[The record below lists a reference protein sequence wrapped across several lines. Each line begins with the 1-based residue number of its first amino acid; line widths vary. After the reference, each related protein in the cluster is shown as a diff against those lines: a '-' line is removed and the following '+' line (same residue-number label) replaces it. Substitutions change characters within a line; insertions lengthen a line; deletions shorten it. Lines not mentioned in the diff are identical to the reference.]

1 MPRERLL
8 WLLPPSLDSQH
19 SPMVMR
25 RPLDP
30 TQRLGL
36 GLRELSDLAEVVGG
50 PGTRV
55 KDTALFQR
63 TLADADSRLQGE
75 QAAETRAAE
84 TGAAMTAANAQSM
97 PAPDV
102 QYEHGVPFGTS
113 TISVPRIDPKY
124 AGLSREEQM
133 IEVQRLVASGVP
145 ERVATIMVIPP
156 HQEEGGRPTIFSQ
169 EGALERAVH
178 GTDPIELERTRQRV
192 ATTYKVLG
200 AGALVA
206 ATAPLSIG
214 GGTAAT
220 LGFGALRY
228 GGTRLLP
235 KAASAIARHSPSI
248 AQGFIRGEIG
258 RRAAQEVGLPW
269 QAQIAADVVWG
280 GGTPFA
286 KGLIRAPGAVGRITK
301 SLVTR
306 GPKDAIAFN
315 PDTAIPELRH
325 AFDEGRLQDVGDG
338 FYLLKETAE
347 ELSEATLIRTTAAAA
362 DVPVSTAARA
372 GVQNI
377 EIAQTG
383 RPFTG
388 KLFRGSGRETVE
400 EVYDPHFVQGP
411 IFGEAVYTSPSKKF
425 AGEFGSQ
432 IDEIEISLRNPLVI
446 SSDTEWRALA
456 QESGLLSH
464 VPIRPEEVTRL
475 RQVIQAKG
483 HDGVIVRVP
492 ESEDVGKRLQQ
503 AFGEDTVVSFNPA
516 ITAPDASAVA
526 AAAEGGVQEAALGA
540 VRRLQLWTKDQNPLL
555 GIVGKLL
562 DPGTG
567 KVGGVAEVELRPL
580 FKDASGKLVAG
591 GLDDVGLQGTFSRRE
606 LLKIAKSTMDE
617 LGVDELVGVRLGR
630 GTQEATQSITRKQVM
645 DGLSRTVE
653 ATSWPEVRVGVNAV
667 NASREAVEA
676 KNLEDRAVLQ
686 PVLNLIM
693 NQMKNVPAKIKEV
706 KQARAASR
714 RRGVAKGIG
723 IKESL
728 EQKMVIP
735 EALVDKIPVSAL
747 KGTGGGAGEAWGP
760 LGREVVEE
768 AEEVL
773 VDKATGAVLEA
784 IPRGTGTLG
793 PVTKL
798 TGPAR
803 KRVITAAEK
812 KWGVE
817 VKLVTPDMVEATRGQ
832 YLRQLVPLESATE
845 QGITGVQFNALFKL
859 VGDRFPDLFSVAT
872 GKMVPRF
879 LTRER
884 AKTGL
889 YKVLSGVTPTE
900 GELSLLEKALG
911 PDFVKAARAHVSWI
925 KRAGEIAFDIA
936 GLLPKAIRSSGD
948 FSGLLRQAG
957 VITVNPFHAKTT
969 ASAFAVMV
977 RVGLGPNPRKIA
989 IQRFEDMRDIRKN
1002 PYAERLLG
1010 VNPELVDPTGEIAK
1024 AVRVRAEKAKG
1035 LTQEGAEEAVAKAGG
1050 ENKIELHNPHKG
1062 LQTSTEREEEF
1073 ASVIAEWLP
1082 DAGFDVKHLF
1092 GERGLTVPTVA
1103 RLGLRVATQPVR
1115 LVGKVV
1121 ERSQLSFGALLNE
1134 LRMGV
1139 ASKTLANWDAA
1150 ANERIL
1156 TPMGWRPGRGAVTQA
1171 EVDSL
1176 INSTN
1181 VLTGRGATPFPKQA
1195 GRGMDWSLAGFMNRA
1210 AQATFWAPRFAISRI
1225 QAPIIGLTRSGTDVT
1240 VDALRWMVGKEATG
1254 NRARKQLARDLV
1266 TFVFDTT
1273 AVIAAFKVFGLVDEV
1288 ELDCRSSDFGKMKRG
1303 RSTFDFWAGYQP
1315 IVRYVCQMMPSMSGQ
1330 DPRVTR
1336 IFGTDWEV
1344 PKLASRART
1353 LRKGELIDRPIGP
1366 TMLRF
1371 LRSKTAPGAPTAILN
1386 RVNGETFLGT
1396 DIHEKKIFYPTGIE
1410 MTVEQ
1415 AELIEQW
1422 IPLFTMDIAE
1432 AVEAQGGSG
1441 PNFNIDPVEMGLH
1454 ALSFFGTGSQVMELS
1469 AQEKL
1474 KQEYMGKFGMPEG
1487 QAEYLSKYDARGME

>member
-1 MPRERLL
+1 
-8 WLLPPSLDSQH
+8 
-19 SPMVMR
+19 MVMR
-25 RPLDP
+25 RPDDP

-36 GLRELSDLAEVVGG
+36 GLRELSELAEVVGG

-55 KDTALFQR
+55 KDAALFQR
-63 TLADADSRLQGE
+63 TLTEADRRLQGE
-75 QAAETRAAE
+75 RAATENRVAETRMMQARAAETRAAE
-84 TGAAMTAANAQSM
+84 TGAAMTAANAQ
-97 PAPDV
+97 AAFD
-102 QYEHGVPFGTS
+102 
-113 TISVPRIDPKY
+113 D
-124 AGLSREEQM
+124 EERM
-133 IEVQRLVASGVP
+133 AEMRRLTASGMSEMEAAV
-145 ERVATIMVIPP
+145 RVTPP
-156 HQEEGGRPTIFSQ
+156 HQEEGGRPTLFSQ
-169 EGALERAVH
+169 EREIEKAVLANDPVAQEQQRQNLRNLGKAVGTGAL
-178 GTDPIELERTRQRV
+178 L
-192 ATTYKVLG
+192 
-200 AGALVA
+200 A
-206 ATAPLSIG
+206 ATAPGSAA
-214 GGTAAT
+214 GGTVGA

-235 KAASAIARHSPSI
+235 KAASAIVRHSPSI
-248 AQGFIRGEIG
+248 TQGVIRGEIG

-280 GGTPFA
+280 GGTPLV
-286 KGLIRAPGAVGRITK
+286 KGIVSAPGAVGRITK

-315 PDTAIPELRH
+315 PDTAVPELRH

-347 ELSEATLIRTTAAAA
+347 ELSEATM
-362 DVPVSTAARA
+362 
-372 GVQNI
+372 
-377 EIAQTG
+377 
-383 RPFTG
+383 
-388 KLFRGSGRETVE
+388 
-400 EVYDPHFVQGP
+400 
-411 IFGEAVYTSPSKKF
+411 
-425 AGEFGSQ
+425 
-432 IDEIEISLRNPLVI
+432 
-446 SSDTEWRALA
+446 
-456 QESGLLSH
+456 
-464 VPIRPEEVTRL
+464 
-475 RQVIQAKG
+475 
-483 HDGVIVRVP
+483 
-492 ESEDVGKRLQQ
+492 
-503 AFGEDTVVSFNPA
+503 
-516 ITAPDASAVA
+516 
-526 AAAEGGVQEAALGA
+526 AAAEEGVEAAALGA

-555 GIVGKLL
+555 EIAVKRL
-562 DPGTG
+562 DPGTPLETATKIG
-567 KVGGVAEVELRPL
+567 RIAEVELRPL
-580 FKDASGKLVAG
+580 VKDASGRLVAG
-591 GLDDVGLQGTFSRRE
+591 GLDDVGLQGTFTRRE

-617 LGVDELVGVRLGR
+617 FGVDELVGVRLGR
-630 GTQEATQSITRKQVM
+630 GAQEVTQSITRKQVM

-693 NQMKNVPAKIKEV
+693 NQMKNVPAQVKEV

-723 IKESL
+723 MKKSL
-728 EQKMVIP
+728 EQKMPIP
-735 EALVDKIPVSAL
+735 AAVAEKIPL
-747 KGTGGGAGEAWGP
+747 GGLTGTGGGAGEAWGP
-760 LGREVVEE
+760 LGREVVKES
-768 AEEVL
+768 EEVL

-872 GKMVPRF
+872 GKPVSRY

-889 YKVLSGVTPTE
+889 AKVLTGVTPTE

-911 PDFVKAARAHVSWI
+911 SDFVRASRAHVSVM
-925 KRAGEIAFDIA
+925 KKAGDVAFDIGA
-936 GLLPKAIRSSGD
+936 LLAKAIRSSFD

-969 ASAFAVMV
+969 ANAFAVMV
-977 RVGLGPNPRKIA
+977 RVGLGPNPRKYA
-989 IQRFEDMRDIRKN
+989 IQRYEDMRDISKN

-1010 VNPELVDPTGEIAK
+1010 VNPELVDPTGEVAK

-1035 LTQEGAEEAVAKAGG
+1035 LTQEGAEEVVAKAGG
-1050 ENKIELHNPHKG
+1050 EKRLELHSPYKG

-1092 GERGLTVPTVA
+1092 GERGLKVKGVGVPQVAVPTVP

-1115 LVGKVV
+1115 WLGKAV

-1139 ASKTLANWDAA
+1139 ASKALANWDAA

-1156 TPMGWRPGRGAVTQA
+1156 TPMGWRPGRGAVTKA
-1171 EVDSL
+1171 EVDTL
-1176 INSTN
+1176 IDNTN
-1181 VLTGRGATPFPKQA
+1181 VLTGRGATPFQKQT
-1195 GRGMDWSLAGFMNRA
+1195 GRGMEWSFAGFFNRA
-1210 AQATFWAPRFAISRI
+1210 TQATFWAPRFVISRI
-1225 QAPIIGLTRSGTDVT
+1225 QAPIKLVGASGDVT

-1266 TFVFDTT
+1266 AFVFDTT
-1273 AVIAAFKVFGLVDEV
+1273 AVIGAFKAFGLVDEV
-1288 ELDCRSSDFGKMKRG
+1288 ETDCRSSDFGKMKRG
-1303 RSTFDFWAGYQP
+1303 DSTFDFWAGYQP
-1315 IVRYVCQMMPSMSGQ
+1315 VVRYACQMIPSMSGE
-1330 DPRVTR
+1330 DPRKTR
-1336 IFGTDWEV
+1336 IFGTDLEV
-1344 PKLASRART
+1344 PKLTPRAKT
-1353 LRKGELIDRPIGP
+1353 LRKGELIDRPAASM
-1366 TMLRF
+1366 MLRF
-1371 LRSKTAPGAPTAILN
+1371 LRSKTAPGAPNAILN
-1386 RVNGETFLGT
+1386 RVNDETFIGEELHGKTNLLG
-1396 DIHEKKIFYPTGIE
+1396 TGIE

-1422 IPLFTMDIAE
+1422 IPLFGADIAE

-1454 ALSFFGTGSQVMELS
+1454 ALSFFGTGSQVIEPG
-1469 AQEKL
+1469 EGERKIN
-1474 KQEYMGKFGMPEG
+1474 EYME
-1487 QAEYLSKYDARGME
+1487 RGYSRSEATYWAQKDYPRLFK